1 MYFVIKDL
9 ALIDPM
15 YQSSLTYVKKL
26 FNDALANSEPSS
38 DIVKRTLILIDAIT
52 ETLYINIC
60 RGLFESHKLLY
71 SFLICTSIK
80 RQASEI
86 NETAWT
92 FLLRG
97 AGIYNKAA
105 QPLRP
110 TAIASLVSEG
120 AWDLA
125 YCMQQSLPDSFN
137 GLCDMITQ
145 YNKIWEKYVL
155 QDTSGSL
162 VDLPCGYGV
171 S

>member
-80 RQASEI
+80 RQA
-86 NETAWT
+86 
-92 FLLRG
+92 
-97 AGIYNKAA
+97 
-105 QPLRP
+105 
-110 TAIASLVSEG
+110 
-120 AWDLA
+120 
-125 YCMQQSLPDSFN
+125 
-137 GLCDMITQ
+137 
-145 YNKIWEKYVL
+145 
-155 QDTSGSL
+155 
-162 VDLPCGYGV
+162 
-171 S
+171 